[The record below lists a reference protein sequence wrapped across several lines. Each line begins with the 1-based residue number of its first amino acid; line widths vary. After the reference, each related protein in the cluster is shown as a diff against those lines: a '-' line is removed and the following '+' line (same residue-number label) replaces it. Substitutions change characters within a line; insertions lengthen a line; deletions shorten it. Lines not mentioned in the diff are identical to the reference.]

1 MLLKP
6 TILFN
11 DKLAII
17 NIISSSNNTVINIST
32 VTNETLSC
40 SSCGFLNI
48 KGAKRG
54 TSYASQKISIILGKR
69 LLSMGFKFIYIK
81 LKGFGNGR
89 YSSLKG
95 FDSSGLIILNIFDK
109 TLIPFNGCK
118 SSKKRRI

>member
-11 DKLAII
+11 DKLAIV
-17 NIISSSNNTVINIST
+17 NVLSSSNNTLVNIST
-32 VTNETLSC
+32 VTNEILTC
-40 SSCGFLNI
+40 GSCGLLNI

-54 TSYASQKISIILGKR
+54 TSYASQKISTILGKK
-69 LLSMGFKFIYIK
+69 LFSMGFKFIYIK

-95 FDSSGLIILNIFDK
+95 FGFSGLMILNIFDK

-118 SSKKRRI
+118 SPKKRRI